1 MNRSRRFETT
11 LGSISQKMLLSV
23 VSERHHANAKQ
34 ILKVPKMWKRGR
46 ARVCVQECNGKKKS
60 FEKHKTTEISWRKYA
75 EENTFSDGLVSTVD
89 CASPVSCLVFSYFL
103 FCSRFYSLIE
113 LVVWVE
119 LLLALLPSHGK

>member
-89 CASPVSCLVFSYFL
+89 CASPVSCLVFFIFL
-103 FCSRFYSLIE
+103 
-113 LVVWVE
+113 V
-119 LLLALLPSHGK
+119 LLPFLLIN